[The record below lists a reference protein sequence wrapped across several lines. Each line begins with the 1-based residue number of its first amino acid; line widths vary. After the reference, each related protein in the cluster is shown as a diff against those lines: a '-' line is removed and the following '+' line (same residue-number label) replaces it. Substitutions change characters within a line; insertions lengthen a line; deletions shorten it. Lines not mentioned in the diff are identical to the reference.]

1 MGTDD
6 FKRVEFHY
14 VIILLRT
21 RRFQRIMDRLGA
33 NRISKPAGWFLLYIM
48 PVAAFIGFYL
58 FLSEASILLS
68 PRGPEV
74 AAFVRT
80 IGPLANLGLPGI
92 NPYIPIV
99 DGWVALII
107 AMIIHE
113 GAHGIV
119 ARSLGLPV
127 KASGLLFFLF
137 VPIGAFVDIDETA
150 IKQAKPSYAARVL
163 AAGAGVNLVAGVVCL
178 LLMVLVV
185 GSFAPAATGAGIVS
199 VASGTPAAKAGLLP
213 GDIVTQIDG
222 KSLTD
227 ISTVIGPNTTL
238 QAGQSINMTVYRDGK
253 TMHVDNIT
261 LVCCYIVENLITKQN
276 TTYPYIGVAEITG
289 PQLVSA
295 VSSYVSPLSDPWQY
309 VCIPTLPACQTR
321 VPFSDTLSAFYTSP
335 FGSAGPPLANLLY
348 WVFFLNFN
356 LAIFNALPIY
366 PLDGG
371 QAFSVAVKGVGGG
384 RLSEGAVMRITSA
397 ATFVVLALLLLIVAG
412 PYLLSLV

>member
-1 MGTDD
+1 
-6 FKRVEFHY
+6 
-14 VIILLRT
+14 
-21 RRFQRIMDRLGA
+21 
-33 NRISKPAGWFLLYIM
+33 
-48 PVAAFIGFYL
+48 
-58 FLSEASILLS
+58 
-68 PRGPEV
+68 
-74 AAFVRT
+74 
-80 IGPLANLGLPGI
+80 
-92 NPYIPIV
+92 
-99 DGWVALII
+99 
-107 AMIIHE
+107 
-113 GAHGIV
+113 
-119 ARSLGLPV
+119 
-127 KASGLLFFLF
+127 
-137 VPIGAFVDIDETA
+137 
-150 IKQAKPSYAARVL
+150 
-163 AAGAGVNLVAGVVCL
+163 
-178 LLMVLVV
+178 
-185 GSFAPAATGAGIVS
+185 
-199 VASGTPAAKAGLLP
+199 
-213 GDIVTQIDG
+213 
-222 KSLTD
+222 
-227 ISTVIGPNTTL
+227 
-238 QAGQSINMTVYRDGK
+238 VYRDGK